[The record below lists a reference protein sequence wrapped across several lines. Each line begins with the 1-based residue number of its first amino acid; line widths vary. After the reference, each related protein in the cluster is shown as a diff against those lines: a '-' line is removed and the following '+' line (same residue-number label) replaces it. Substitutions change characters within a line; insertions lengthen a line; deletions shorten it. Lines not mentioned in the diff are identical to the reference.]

1 MENNFLAHFLK
12 AMREAGEALLS
23 LQKNEIAIQKKSN
36 NDLVTNGDL
45 LVNDIL
51 KDQLLNPFPDF
62 GWLSEENIDDD
73 TRLNRQK
80 IWIIDPIDGTKEF
93 AQGIPEYAISVA
105 LVENGQPVLASVYN
119 PASNE
124 FFYAIKNQ
132 GAWLNDKPISCSTN
146 SHPVFLASRTEYTRG
161 KWSAFEK
168 YSAVKPVGSIAYK
181 LALVA
186 AGKADAALSL
196 GNKNEWD
203 IAAGMLL
210 VTEAGGKVTDAE
222 RKPILLNQPN
232 TLVKGI
238 VAAASVCQDEVFEII
253 ARST

>member
-12 AMREAGEALLS
+12 TIREAGEALLS
-23 LQKNEIAIQKKSN
+23 LQKDGIAIQKKSN

-45 LVNDIL
+45 LVNNIL
-51 KDQLLNPFPDF
+51 KNQLLNPFPDF
-62 GWLSEENIDDD
+62 GWLSEENIDDK
-73 TRLNRQK
+73 TRLTSQK
-80 IWIIDPIDGTKEF
+80 TWIVDPIDGTKEF

-105 LVENGQPVLASVYN
+105 LVEKGLPVLASVYN
-119 PASNE
+119 PAANE
-124 FFYAIKNQ
+124 FFYAVKNG
-132 GAWLNDKPISCSTN
+132 GAWLNDSPIRCKTN
-146 SHPVFLASRTEYTRG
+146 TPILFLASRTEYARG

-186 AGKADAALSL
+186 AGKADATLSL

-210 VTEAGGKVTDAE
+210 VTEAGGTVTDAE
-222 RKPILLNQPN
+222 RKPILLNQQN
-232 TLVKGI
+232 TLVNGI
-238 VAAASVCQDEVFEII
+238 VAAERVYHDEVFEII
-253 ARST
+253 ALAT